1 MTPLDIAML
10 AGGGLVAGIVN
21 TLAGGGSLLTIPLL
35 VLVGL
40 PGNVANGS
48 NRVGVLLLSAVAGWS
63 FRAHGVSEAR
73 RALPVL
79 VPLAIGS
86 VVGAVAISRV
96 SDAAFERAFGFV
108 MLALLVPTLFR
119 GASGARG
126 AARPWPPIVSTAVFF
141 AVGAYGGA
149 FQAGIGVLLLLAL
162 SRAGIDWVRANAIK
176 VLVTTASAAVSLP
189 VFVWNGQVAW
199 IPAGTM
205 AVGFAAGGFLGARLA
220 VRGGDRLIRPVVAVA
235 VVALALRMLGAI

>member
-1 MTPLDIAML
+1 
-10 AGGGLVAGIVN
+10 
-21 TLAGGGSLLTIPLL
+21 
-35 VLVGL
+35 
-40 PGNVANGS
+40 
-48 NRVGVLLLSAVAGWS
+48 
-63 FRAHGVSEAR
+63 
-73 RALPVL
+73 
-79 VPLAIGS
+79 
-86 VVGAVAISRV
+86 
-96 SDAAFERAFGFV
+96 
-108 MLALLVPTLFR
+108 
-119 GASGARG
+119 
-126 AARPWPPIVSTAVFF
+126 VSTAVFF

>member
-21 TLAGGGSLLTIPLL
+21 TLAGGDSLLTIPLL

-48 NRVGVLLLSAVAGWS
+48 NRVGVLLQSAVAVWS

-126 AARPWPPIVSTAVFF
+126 AA
-141 AVGAYGGA
+141 
-149 FQAGIGVLLLLAL
+149 
-162 SRAGIDWVRANAIK
+162 
-176 VLVTTASAAVSLP
+176 
-189 VFVWNGQVAW
+189 
-199 IPAGTM
+199 
-205 AVGFAAGGFLGARLA
+205 
-220 VRGGDRLIRPVVAVA
+220 
-235 VVALALRMLGAI
+235 